1 MAASPPVIAVSSWSL
16 HRTLGLTWWDSP
28 AAPAARKE
36 AYGKG
41 SLAILDLPAAV
52 ARHGILKLQL
62 CHFHVADMS
71 RSWLGEFRAACAE
84 AEVTLTMLL
93 IDDADISDPVNHK
106 RDVAWIDRWIDIA
119 AELGAQSA
127 RLVAGKQKPTPAA
140 LDLSI
145 AGLHDLSRHALSVG
159 VKPVTENWH
168 DLLAGALEVHYVL
181 DRVDGLGLLADFGN
195 WKGDW
200 KYDALA
206 DILPRADDTHA
217 KCSFGG
223 VVDAPGSMDAVDY
236 GRCVDLADD
245 AGFAGPY
252 TLIYDGPDADEWA
265 GVAAEETFIRD
276 RLAARARRIA

>member
-1 MAASPPVIAVSSWSL
+1 MAAAPPVIAVSSWSL

-28 AAPAARKE
+28 VAPAARKE
-36 AYGKG
+36 AWGKG
-41 SLAILDLPAAV
+41 SLAVLDLPTAV
-52 ARHGILKLQL
+52 ARHGIRKLQL
-62 CHFHVADMS
+62 CHFHVEDTGHG
-71 RSWLGEFRAACAE
+71 WLGEFRAACAE
-84 AEVTLTMLL
+84 AQVTLTMLL
-93 IDDADISDPVNHK
+93 IDDADISDPANSK
-106 RDVAWIDRWIDIA
+106 RDVAWINRWIDIA

-127 RLVAGKQKPTPAA
+127 RLVAGKQKPTTAA
-140 LDLSI
+140 LDLSV
-145 AGLHDLSRHALSVG
+145 ASLRDLSRHAISVG

-168 DLLAGALEVHYVL
+168 DLTAGALEVHYLL
-181 DRVDGLGLLADFGN
+181 DRVEGLGLLADFGN

-217 KCSFGG
+217 KCGFAGPVG
-223 VVDAPGSMDAVDY
+223 APASMDSTDY

-265 GVAAEETFIRD
+265 GIAAEDAFIRD
-276 RLAARARRIA
+276 RLAGRARRIA